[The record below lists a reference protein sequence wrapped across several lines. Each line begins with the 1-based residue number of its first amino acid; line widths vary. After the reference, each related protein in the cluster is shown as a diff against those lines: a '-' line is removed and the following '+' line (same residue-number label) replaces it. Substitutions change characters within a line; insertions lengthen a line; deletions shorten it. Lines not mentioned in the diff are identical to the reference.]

1 MGEKVVDARERIP
14 CELIGSVQEFMTPQ
28 IWIGI
33 QIFIDLVM
41 VGLLVWFLRTYGR
54 RQTSW
59 QDHESAMRKAQVILE
74 EMKEISRVLEA
85 NLNEKK
91 ELSTRILAQLEQGLN
106 RAEACSVQISK
117 ILPRTGRPV
126 AAPPDSIRDPE
137 RTRASIDALQA
148 KGLPR
153 EEIARHLGIS
163 VGEIELLLKLRPRQE
178 RKE

>member
-1 MGEKVVDARERIP
+1 ME
-14 CELIGSVQEFMTPQ
+14 PQ
-28 IWIGI
+28 VWIGI
-33 QIFIDLVM
+33 QVFIDLVM
-41 VGLLVWFLRTYGR
+41 VGLLVWFLRSYGK

-59 QDHESAMRKAQVILE
+59 QDHEAAMQKAQDILA

-85 NLNEKK
+85 NLKEKK
-91 ELSTRILAQLEQGLN
+91 ELSANILAQLEQGLN

-126 AAPPDSIRDPE
+126 AASPDATRDAE
-137 RTRASIDALQA
+137 HTRASIDALLS

-153 EEIARHLGIS
+153 EEIAQHLGIS
-163 VGEIELLLKLRPRQE
+163 VGEMELLLKLRPRQE